1 MKTIH
6 LVDTTLND
14 QNQTSGATF
23 SLKEKVMIARM
34 LDFLGVEIIEAG
46 VPSRNEKELAAVS
59 VINSL
64 GLRARITTWNSLNI
78 GDIRASLNCGVRD
91 IHVSAPVSGML
102 IGCKTGGAGQ
112 WILDNTK
119 RVMRYAG
126 EYGCRISVGAEDASR
141 AEWVLLEEFALLAQE
156 MGAERF
162 RFVDSMGIMEP
173 MEVLEK
179 LSRLREKLSIDIE
192 FQGHN
197 NTDTAVTNA
206 VVAVKAGARYIT
218 TSVKGRSRWAAGTD
232 LKKLILALK
241 ISGFS
246 PNLRFN
252 MINKLERYVTTAVG
266 GFLPEKNISIGTIKQ
281 GGNTY
286 GL

>member
-14 QNQTSGATF
+14 QNQTSGAAF
-23 SLKEKVMIARM
+23 SLKEKIMIARM

-91 IHVSAPVSGML
+91 IHVSAPVSDML
-102 IGCKTGGAGQ
+102 IRCKTGGAGQ

-192 FQGHN
+192 FQGRN
-197 NTDTAVTNA
+197 ATVTAACA
-206 VVAVKAGARYIT
+206 VAAVKAGARYIT
-218 TSVKGRSRWAAGTD
+218 TSVGGQRQRNVSTD
-232 LKKLILALK
+232 LKKFIRALIVA
-241 ISGFS
+241 GFT
-246 PNLRFN
+246 PDLRFN
-252 MINKLERYVTTAVG
+252 MINKLERYVAAAVG
-266 GFLPEKNISIGTIKQ
+266 GYFQVAK
-281 GGNTY
+281 Y
-286 GL
+286 GDK